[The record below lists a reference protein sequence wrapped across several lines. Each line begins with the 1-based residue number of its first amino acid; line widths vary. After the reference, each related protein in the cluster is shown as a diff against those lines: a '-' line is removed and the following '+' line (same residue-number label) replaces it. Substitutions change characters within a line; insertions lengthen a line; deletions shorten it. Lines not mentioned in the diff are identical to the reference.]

1 MRGIKVLIFCCFA
14 ALSTAGLAQR
24 DFSQVEITTHRLADN
39 LYYLKGAGGNIGML
53 VGEDGVFLIDDQFA
67 PLTEKILAAIS
78 AVTDQPVRFV
88 FNTHHHGDHTGGNQ
102 NLGKAG
108 AVIVAH
114 ENVRVLLIK
123 GIEGLLEEWAH
134 QRRSPRG
141 DIDQLLTADQRAGL
155 PVLTYKDSVHF
166 HLNGENIHAF
176 YNGPGHTSGDSF
188 VHFQNA
194 NVIHTG
200 DVFRTTG
207 YPFVDGKA
215 SGSFLGILASYEM
228 LLEISNPDTV
238 FLPGHG
244 VPSGQDDIREQLEM
258 LYTIRDRVKTGI
270 NDGLNLERIQS
281 TNPTAE
287 YDDRW
292 AGGKVKGP
300 DLVKVVYNELIY
312 K

>member
-1 MRGIKVLIFCCFA
+1 MKSIKILMLCCFA
-14 ALSTAGLAQR
+14 ILSTASLAQR

-39 LYYLKGAGGNIGML
+39 LYYLKGAGGNIGVS

-67 PLTEKILAAIS
+67 PLTEKILAAIQV
-78 AVTDQPVRFV
+78 VTDQPVRFL

-108 AVIVAH
+108 VVIVAH
-114 ENVRVLLIK
+114 ENVRVLLK
-123 GIEGLLEEWAH
+123 NGLT
-134 QRRSPRG
+134 SG
-141 DIDQLLTADQRAGL
+141 DLDRLLTADQRAGL
-155 PVLTYKDSVHF
+155 PVLTYTDSVRF

-176 YNGPGHTSGDSF
+176 HNGPGHTNADSF

-207 YPFVDGKA
+207 YPFVDGNA
-215 SGSFLGILASYEM
+215 SGSFLGIVASYEM

-244 VPSGQDDIREQLEM
+244 VPSSQDDIREQLDM
-258 LYTIRDRVKTGI
+258 LYTIHDRVQAGI
-270 NDGLNLERIQS
+270 NGGLSLGRIQS
-281 TNPTAE
+281 DNPTAE
-287 YDDRW
+287 YDARW

-300 DLVKVVYNELIY
+300 DLVTVIYNELISNFRQ
-312 K
+312 KMRREI